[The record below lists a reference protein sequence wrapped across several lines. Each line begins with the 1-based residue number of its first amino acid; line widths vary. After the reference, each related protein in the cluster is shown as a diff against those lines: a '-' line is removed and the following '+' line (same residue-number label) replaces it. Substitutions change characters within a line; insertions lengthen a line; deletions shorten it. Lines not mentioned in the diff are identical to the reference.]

1 MNLKI
6 KKGLLWRTGKAAG
19 CSSTQSRQTRAEL
32 FGIGFAMGRAGSEIR
47 SQLMG
52 KQQQQARIGA
62 SVLGFVGVGVGMGWA
77 SL

>member
-1 MNLKI
+1 
-6 KKGLLWRTGKAAG
+6 
-19 CSSTQSRQTRAEL
+19 
-32 FGIGFAMGRAGSEIR
+32 MGRAGSEIR